1 MPGYWNDDQGG
12 GQAPPSYPVNQP
24 SGGHPGGW
32 VSEPSD
38 TFSTPPQP
46 DLLVDT
52 TLDPVANVS
61 TGTGSDDLKVQAQQA
76 RAAEEKQKYIDKLKG
91 YAASMSSSP
100 GLYGSLY
107 GPGAEELFNPYDDPT
122 LNRDLYNL
130 DDTSGFSGDIPIT
143 EYQKLK
149 FLADYGMGSG
159 LGSFMATDDFG
170 NPILTSEFIR
180 DEDGNLIPN
189 PSGGGNIIKTG
200 LGEHMSDNWAEAF
213 DPGGLRY
220 GDDPLTTGGSAI
232 REYLEDVESDYWK
245 NFDQNWYGMDDFDY
259 AFYGGGGPRTDTAM
273 QDLGVWGAT
282 PLSEIESVGFDQ
294 FVPQYEKE
302 FTEERIASPLH
313 VKGMTPAGFEY
324 LGSPEFGTR
333 FYEV

>member
-1 MPGYWNDDQGG
+1 MPGYWNTDDQGG

-130 DDTSGFSGDIPIT
+130 DDTSGFSGNIPIT

-232 REYLEDVESDYWK
+232 REYLEDLSTDY
-245 NFDQNWYGMDDFDY
+245 FDQSWYGGDWD
-259 AFYGGGGPRTDTAM
+259 
-273 QDLGVWGAT
+273 
-282 PLSEIESVGFDQ
+282 
-294 FVPQYEKE
+294 
-302 FTEERIASPLH
+302 
-313 VKGMTPAGFEY
+313 EY
-324 LGSPEFGTR
+324 LGEPYGGYPESASMTDPRWWQQKSLGELDPTGFANLEQMYGEELTNR
-333 FYEV
+333 MAAPHAWGIEPFSEMIVEGDY

>member
-38 TFSTPPQP
+38 TFSTPPRP
-46 DLLVDT
+46 
-52 TLDPVANVS
+52 DPVVDGRSAALLS
-61 TGTGSDDLKVQAQQA
+61 SSLAS
-76 RAAEEKQKYIDKLKG
+76 AAEDPYDVLEAFTDLSKTHGQTGLIGAAGQHDLTKYGKSWD
-91 YAASMSSSP
+91 
-100 GLYGSLY
+100 
-107 GPGAEELFNPYDDPT
+107 FNPDNPD
-122 LNRDLYNL
+122 NL
-130 DDTSGFSGDIPIT
+130 IGMDTHT
-143 EYQKLK
+143 
-149 FLADYGMGSG
+149 
-159 LGSFMATDDFG
+159 LGSFIAVDSSG
-170 NPILTSEFIR
+170 NPILDSNGNPVFTSFGKALHDDMQDQGIIGSNQEVLNEDALQDYIDTFSFDEIHDIEKDFWR
-180 DEDGNLIPN
+180 D
-189 PSGGGNIIKTG
+189 S
-200 LGEHMSDNWAEAF
+200 
-213 DPGGLRY
+213 
-220 GDDPLTTGGSAI
+220 
-232 REYLEDVESDYWK
+232 
-245 NFDQNWYGMDDFDY
+245 FDQSWYGMDDFDY
-259 AFYGGGGPRTDTAM
+259 GFYGGGPRTDTAM

>member
-1 MPGYWNDDQGG
+1 MNGRERYIATTKGGYSQ
-12 GQAPPSYPVNQP
+12 PTPSP
-24 SGGHPGGW
+24 
-32 VSEPSD
+32 
-38 TFSTPPQP
+38 
-46 DLLVDT
+46 
-52 TLDPVANVS
+52 VS
-61 TGTGSDDLKVQAQQA
+61 TGTPNFSQPGQGGDNFPPVVNNNQNVDVDGKIDLIDVNTGYGADDAKIAAQQKA
-76 RAAEEKQKYIDKLKG
+76 DAEAKQKYIDKLKSF
-91 YAASMSSSP
+91 ATSMSSSP

-130 DDTSGFSGDIPIT
+130 DDTSGFSGNIPIT

-232 REYLEDVESDYWK
+232 REYLEDLSTDY
-245 NFDQNWYGMDDFDY
+245 FDQSWYGGDWD
-259 AFYGGGGPRTDTAM
+259 
-273 QDLGVWGAT
+273 
-282 PLSEIESVGFDQ
+282 
-294 FVPQYEKE
+294 
-302 FTEERIASPLH
+302 
-313 VKGMTPAGFEY
+313 EY
-324 LGSPEFGTR
+324 LGEPYGGYPESASMTDPRWWQQKSLGELDPTGFANLEQMYGEELTNR
-333 FYEV
+333 MAAPHAWGIEPFSEMIVEGDY